1 MTKQPLVDPKLE
13 QSVCCSA
20 RTAAERF
27 AQISSISFRC
37 QLGQT
42 NSEILRRR
50 ANEARTSGWY
60 GALPS
65 WEPADGV
72 YSIPD
77 GSLSV
82 VGVDGS
88 QIYPDPMQPVQWAY
102 LQALAYSV
110 GNDPVTQCD
119 YIDLEGLALGVIHR
133 YDLPEDLLPHSR
145 ELKAQIDYQRS
156 ILEMKTAVKTLE
168 FLPGRIILMD
178 MPLVVWPPSSNSSF
192 QKKTLLNQFYSLLN
206 RLHGYPV
213 AGVISSPTSSY
224 LQQMLTL
231 VNQDSQ
237 TSHKKCFFQDRFL
250 LMDYLQP
257 GERTALFELGGVGN
271 DMASTH
277 QASIYFFYLCIN
289 DYEIARIEIPAWVAK
304 DRQMVAQIH
313 ASIYQDS
320 LALGYSHALSM
331 AHHLVSIPNEKAAEM
346 NQLASDLFFD
356 QPNNAGLSA
365 KIRMKLGWEAS

>member
-1 MTKQPLVDPKLE
+1 MTKQCLLDPKLE

-65 WEPADGV
+65 WEPADAV
-72 YSIPD
+72 YPISGD
-77 GSLSV
+77 SLSV